1 MIETP
6 FSKMEI
12 TGQQVE
18 AWSEAPPLTTP
29 YHDRIT
35 YVAREAAAYASEQ
48 WAKVL
53 TVFIDKIGGDGPSL
67 WNWQGQTPTPERVVN
82 YLDQHVKYLEEL
94 SGGKWVAM
102 ILKFLQDHGSEVEG
116 KWGEVDPEWAKSAL
130 EELLEVREQVAAE
143 GETFDSNV
151 KIRTVQDA
159 AVENLSLKEAAHR
172 AIKLLK
178 NTEERLQ
185 MERQGGCKEKMFLYA
200 CRSTVNAMV
209 VASNEEDALRKFEE
223 NYSEIVDSVVKE
235 VPKAVTNEVVDPV
248 YCMLPGNM
256 WEGYVPHGDY
266 YGPQEECSYYTVEA
280 HEKRLAEMKEK
291 EERMTALLDG
301 LSEDDIETLKKLL
314 LSEKEREI
322 LKYR

>member
-1 MIETP
+1 
-6 FSKMEI
+6 MEI

-35 YVAREAAAYASEQ
+35 HVAKEAAAYASEQ
-48 WAKVL
+48 WAKKL
-53 TVFIDKIGGDGPSL
+53 TAFIDKMGGDGSSL
-67 WNWQGQTPTPERVVN
+67 WNWQGQTPAPEEVVN
-82 YLDQHVKYLEEL
+82 YLEKHVKYLEEL
-94 SGGKWVAM
+94 SEGKWIAM

-116 KWGEVDPEWAKSAL
+116 KWGEVDTEWAKSAL

-143 GETFDSNV
+143 GETFSQLNKISKVRSNV
-151 KIRTVQDA
+151 AD
-159 AVENLSLKEAAHR
+159 SLTLDEAAQKS
-172 AIKLLK
+172 IKILK
-178 NTEERLQ
+178 NTEMRLQ
-185 MERQGGCKEKMFLYA
+185 EERSSSSSREKMFLYL
-200 CRSTVNAMV
+200 CKSTINAMV
-209 VASNEEDALRKFEE
+209 VASNEEDALMKFEE

-235 VPKAVTNEVVDPV
+235 VPKAVVNEVVDRV

-280 HEKRLAEMKEK
+280 HEKRLAERKEK

-301 LSEDDIETLKKLL
+301 LSEGDIETLKDLL
-314 LSEKEREI
+314 LSEREKESI
-322 LKYR
+322 SFLSLD